1 MYSTLMLLLSAAD
14 TVLLLWTLRE
24 WQRLRQP
31 VLGLLAF
38 LILALPYDTA
48 LVGVGRFVGPGELLE
63 TLSGPRFMLFAL
75 SVPLILIVLAS
86 LARLARFSWAQP
98 RWFIAGTCL
107 LATVF
112 IALSWR
118 EIFFFPELQPACWAD
133 TLRYVPSTLP
143 SQICPGIAPS
153 PAVVGALPIS
163 AVLALPGMVIL
174 GAALWWKRQW
184 PWLFVFALGGILLL
198 GLPPARVG
206 PIPGFVGDALNMLGL
221 VLAAVRFAG
230 RP

>member
-1 MYSTLMLLLSAAD
+1 MYSSLMLVLSVAD
-14 TVLLLWTLRE
+14 TVLLVWTLRE
-24 WQRLRQP
+24 WQHRRQP

-48 LVGVGRFVGPGELLE
+48 LVGAGRFIGTGDLLE

-86 LARLARFSWAQP
+86 LARLAGFAWAQP
-98 RWFIAGTCL
+98 RWFVGGVCL
-107 LATVF
+107 LATAF
-112 IALSWR
+112 IAYSWR
-118 EIFFFPELQPACWAD
+118 EILFFPELQPACWAD

-153 PAVVGALPIS
+153 PAVTGALPLS
-163 AVLALPGMVIL
+163 ALLALPGMVIL

-184 PWLFVFALGGILLL
+184 PWLFVYALAGIVLL

-206 PIPGFVGDALNMLGL
+206 PIPGFVGDALNLVGL
-221 VLAAVRFAG
+221 VLAARRFGAV
-230 RP
+230 